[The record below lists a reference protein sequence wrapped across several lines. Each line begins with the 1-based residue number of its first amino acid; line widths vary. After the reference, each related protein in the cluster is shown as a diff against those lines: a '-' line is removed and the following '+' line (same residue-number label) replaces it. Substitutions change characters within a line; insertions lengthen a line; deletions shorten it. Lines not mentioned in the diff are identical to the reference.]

1 MRDSFI
7 DFDYSQE
14 ANNYCLEDYDPNN
27 QLIDK
32 FKDSRKKVEDFKS
45 TPLIPEGFE
54 NIDYSILYAIR
65 YQSQIKMTSV

>member
-45 TPLIPEGFE
+45 TLLIPEGFE

-65 YQSQIKMTSV
+65 YQSQIKTTSV

>member
-32 FKDSRKKVEDFKS
+32 FKESRKKVEDFKS
-45 TPLIPEGFE
+45 TLLIPEGFE

-65 YQSQIKMTSV
+65 YQSQIKTTSV